1 MAEQISYSGTAGFDY
16 DVFDN
21 WKLSDYPE
29 GYVCPNPGTSVNCYT
44 GGWRSMRPIWDSE
57 ACTNCMLCWVY
68 CPDSSI
74 EVKDGEMTGI
84 DLFHC
89 KGCGVCVN
97 ECKFDALTLISE
109 AEAQAQEKE
118 GE

>member
-16 DVFDN
+16 DGFDN

-57 ACTNCMLCWVY
+57 ACTNCMLLGLLPRFIHRSQRWRNDRHRPVPLQGLRRLRERMQVRCAHAH
-68 CPDSSI
+68 
-74 EVKDGEMTGI
+74 
-84 DLFHC
+84 L
-89 KGCGVCVN
+89 
-97 ECKFDALTLISE
+97 
-109 AEAQAQEKE
+109 
-118 GE
+118 

>member
-16 DVFDN
+16 DGFDN

-44 GGWRSMRPIWDSE
+44 GGWRTFRPVIDTE
-57 ACTNCMLCWVY
+57 KCVKCLRCFLV
-68 CPDSSI
+68 CPDGAIDKS
-74 EVKDGEMTGI
+74 GEHLEI
-84 DLFHC
+84 DYDYC